1 MGRPK
6 KEERRER
13 QLNIGLTKAEFDTVQ
28 RRAFATGT
36 PLVDYSRAVLLS
48 RRTAIAANTPL
59 TCRYDQLA
67 VLQLQRLG
75 NLLNQ
80 LVRRVHQNGDL
91 PIEELVGLLRDIRA
105 ELGRALS

>member
-6 KEERRER
+6 KEDRRER
-13 QLNIGLTKAEFDTVQ
+13 QLNIGLTTAEFDTVQ

-48 RRTAIAANTPL
+48 RRTAVATTPA
-59 TCRYDQLA
+59 TSRYDQLA

-80 LVRRVHQNGDL
+80 LIRYVHQNGDL

>member
-6 KEERRER
+6 KEERREL
-13 QLNIGLTKAEFDTVQ
+13 QLNIGLTAAEFDTVR

-48 RRTAIAANTPL
+48 RRTAVTATPSAN
-59 TCRYDQLA
+59 RYDQLA

-80 LVRRVHQNGDL
+80 LVRHVHQNGDL

>member
-13 QLNIGLTKAEFDTVQ
+13 QLNIGLTTAEFDTVQ
-28 RRAFATGT
+28 RRALATGT

-48 RRTAIAANTPL
+48 RRTAVATTLL
-59 TCRYDQLA
+59 TSRYDQLA

-80 LVRRVHQNGDL
+80 LVRHVHQNGDL
-91 PIEELVGLLRDIRA
+91 PIEELVRLLRDIRA